1 MKHKTG
7 KINRIL
13 LLPFFTVLLLF
24 TGCTFGQADTTT
36 VTTQTNEDTG
46 FILTGPGSYDSADT
60 AVIVEINTNENTIT
74 FFNLIVHKN
83 YTLSY
88 DGTTVFTDKYGES
101 LSLVQLKPGDIVDV
115 TFLKSKKKLASL
127 ALSSAAWSNES
138 VSRYTIDTATHS
150 ITIGN
155 DVYKL
160 TDETKIFSD
169 GEEMEMIDLN
179 AADVLTFNGVGT
191 TVHSIVVEKGHGYL
205 RLSGDENFRGGWI
218 EVGQNIIQT
227 ITEDMLIVVPE
238 GSYQVTISIPGGGGT
253 KNVRINRNEEV
264 TLDISDLE
272 IEEVQYGTV
281 VFSMT
286 PSTASLYIDG
296 ELVDTSLPVTL
307 EYGIHQMIAKAEGYE
322 TVTRYLKV
330 AEASA
335 GIDIT
340 LEKEGTEEEDD
351 DKKDVTV
358 SSGDAV
364 TTGYPQV
371 YIDSPVGAE
380 VYVDGNYVGISPVSF
395 KKEEGTHVI
404 TFRLSGYQTRSY
416 TISVDGEKKDVTFS
430 FATLV
435 PESLDAVSDNLL
447 DIIY

>member
-1 MKHKTG
+1 MKYKTE
-7 KINRIL
+7 KIKRIL
-13 LLPFFTVLLLF
+13 LLPVFAGLLLL

-36 VTTQTNEDTG
+36 YTTQTSADTG

-60 AVIVEINTNENTIT
+60 AVIADINTNEKTIT

-101 LSLVQLKPGDIVDV
+101 LSLGQLNPGDIVDV
-115 TFLKSKKKLASL
+115 TFLKSKKLLTTLSL
-127 ALSSAAWSNES
+127 SADAWSNAN
-138 VSRYTIDTATHS
+138 VGRYTIDSATHS

-179 AADVLTFNGVGT
+179 AVDVLTFNGIGT

-205 RLSGDENFRGGWI
+205 RLSGDENFWGGWI
-218 EVGQNIIQT
+218 EIGQNTIQT
-227 ITEDMLIVVPE
+227 ITEDMLLVVPE
-238 GSYQVTISIPGGGGT
+238 GSYQVTITITGGGGT
-253 KNVRINRNEEV
+253 KNVTIRRNEEV

-272 IEEVQYGTV
+272 IEEVKYGTV
-281 VFSMT
+281 VFSLT
-286 PSTASLYIDG
+286 PSNATLYIDG
-296 ELVDTSLPVTL
+296 ELVDTSMPVTL
-307 EYGIHQMIAKAEGYE
+307 EYGIHQMIAKAEGYD

-330 AEASA
+330 AEESA
-335 GIDIT
+335 GIDII
-340 LEKEGTEEEDD
+340 LEKEGAEQEDD
-351 DKKDVTV
+351 GEDTTV

-371 YIDSPVGAE
+371 YIDSPIGAE

-404 TFRLSGYQTRSY
+404 TFRLSGYETRSY

-435 PESLDAVSDNLL
+435 PDTSNTVSDNLL

>member
-1 MKHKTG
+1 MKHKTE
-7 KINRIL
+7 KYNRIL
-13 LLPFFTVLLLF
+13 LLPVLVGMLLL
-24 TGCTFGQADTTT
+24 TGCSFHQADTTT
-36 VTTQTNEDTG
+36 TATATQTDTG
-46 FILTGPGSYDSADT
+46 FLLTGPGSYDSADT
-60 AVIVEINTNENTIT
+60 AVIVDINTDEKTIT

-83 YTLSY
+83 YTLTY
-88 DGTTVFTDKYGES
+88 DGTTVFTDKYGQS
-101 LSLVQLKPGDIVDV
+101 LSLVQLQPGDIVDV
-115 TFLKSKKKLASL
+115 TFLKSKKKLTTLSL
-127 ALSSAAWSNES
+127 SADAWSNES
-138 VSRYTIDTATHS
+138 VSRYTIDNTTHS

-179 AADVLTFNGVGT
+179 AVDVLTFNGVGT

-238 GSYQVTISIPGGGGT
+238 GSYQVTISITGGGGT
-253 KNVRINRNEEV
+253 KNVVINRNEEV

-281 VFSMT
+281 VFAMT
-286 PSTASLYIDG
+286 PSNASLYIDG
-296 ELVDTSLPVTL
+296 EEVDTSLPVTL

-330 AEASA
+330 AEESA

-340 LEKEGTEEEDD
+340 LEPEGADEEEEDED
-351 DKKDVTV
+351 TTV

-371 YIDSPVGAE
+371 YIDSPIGAE
-380 VYVDGNYVGISPVSF
+380 VYVDGNYVGIAPVSV

-404 TFRLSGYQTRSY
+404 TFRLSGYETRSY
-416 TISVDGEKKDVTFS
+416 TIAVDGENKDVTFS

-435 PESLDAVSDNLL
+435 PSTTDSLL

>member
-1 MKHKTG
+1 MKHKTE
-7 KINRIL
+7 KYNRIL
-13 LLPFFTVLLLF
+13 LLPVLVGMLLL
-24 TGCTFGQADTTT
+24 TGCSFHQADTSTT
-36 VTTQTNEDTG
+36 ATTTQADTG
-46 FILTGPGSYDSADT
+46 FLLTGPGSYDSADT
-60 AVIVEINTNENTIT
+60 AVIVDINSDEKTIT

-83 YTLSY
+83 YTLTY

-101 LSLVQLKPGDIVDV
+101 LSLVQLQPGDIVDV
-115 TFLKSKKKLASL
+115 TFLKSKKKLTTLSL
-127 ALSSAAWSNES
+127 SADAWSNES
-138 VSRYTIDTATHS
+138 VSRYTIDNTTHS

-179 AADVLTFNGVGT
+179 AVDVLTFNGVGT

-205 RLSGDENFRGGWI
+205 RLSGDENFWGGWI
-218 EVGQNIIQT
+218 EVGQNIIGT
-227 ITEDMLIVVPE
+227 ITEGMLLVVPE
-238 GSYQVTISIPGGGGT
+238 GSYQVTISITGGGGT
-253 KNVRINRNEEV
+253 KNVVINRNEEV

-286 PSTASLYIDG
+286 PSNARLYIDG
-296 ELVDTSLPVTL
+296 EEVDTSLPVTL

-340 LEKEGTEEEDD
+340 LELEGAEEEEDED
-351 DKKDVTV
+351 TTV

-404 TFRLSGYQTRSY
+404 TFRLSGYETRSY
-416 TISVDGEKKDVTFS
+416 TIAVDGENKDVTFS

-435 PESLDAVSDNLL
+435 PSTTDSVTDTLT

>member
-1 MKHKTG
+1 MKHKTE
-7 KINRIL
+7 KYNRIL
-13 LLPFFTVLLLF
+13 LLPVLVGMLLL
-24 TGCTFGQADTTT
+24 TGCSFKQEETTT
-36 VTTQTNEDTG
+36 VTTPTNADTG
-46 FILTGPGSYDSADT
+46 FLLTGPGSYDSADT
-60 AVIVEINTNENTIT
+60 AVIVDINTEEKTIT

-83 YTLSY
+83 YTLTY

-101 LSLVQLKPGDIVDV
+101 LSLVQLAPGDIVDV
-115 TFLKSKKKLASL
+115 TFLKSKKKLATLSL
-127 ALSSAAWSNES
+127 SAEAWSNES
-138 VSRYTIDTATHS
+138 VNRYTIDNTTHS
-150 ITIGN
+150 IIIGN

-160 TDETKIFSD
+160 TEETKIFSD
-169 GEEMEMIDLN
+169 GKEMEMIDLN
-179 AADVLTFNGVGT
+179 AVDVLTFNGVGT

-205 RLSGDENFRGGWI
+205 RLSGDENFWGGWI
-218 EVGQNIIQT
+218 EVGQNIIRT
-227 ITEDMLIVVPE
+227 ITEGMLIVVPE
-238 GSYQVTISIPGGGGT
+238 GSYQVTITIPGGGGI
-253 KNVRINRNEEV
+253 KNVVINRNEEV
-264 TLDISDLE
+264 TLDISDFE

-286 PSTASLYIDG
+286 PSNADLYIDG
-296 ELVDTSLPVTL
+296 EKVDTSLPVTL

-340 LEKEGTEEEDD
+340 LELEGADEDEEDD
-351 DKKDVTV
+351 NTV

-371 YIDSPVGAE
+371 YIDSPIGAE
-380 VYVDGNYVGISPVSF
+380 VYVDGNYIGISPVSF

-404 TFRLSGYQTRSY
+404 TFRLSGYETRSY
-416 TISVDGEKKDVTFS
+416 TISVDGENKDVTFS

-435 PESLDAVSDNLL
+435 PDTTNSVTGNLS

>member
-1 MKHKTG
+1 MKHKTE
-7 KINRIL
+7 KYNRIL
-13 LLPFFTVLLLF
+13 LLPVLVGMLLL
-24 TGCTFGQADTTT
+24 TGCSFNQADTTT
-36 VTTQTNEDTG
+36 TATATQADTG
-46 FILTGPGSYDSADT
+46 FVLTGPGSYDSADT
-60 AVIVEINTNENTIT
+60 AVIADINTDEKTIT

-83 YTLSY
+83 YTLTY

-101 LSLVQLKPGDIVDV
+101 LSLVQLQPGDIVDV
-115 TFLKSKKKLASL
+115 TFLKSKKKLTTLSL
-127 ALSSAAWSNES
+127 SADAWSNES
-138 VSRYTIDTATHS
+138 VSRYTIDNTTHS

-179 AADVLTFNGVGT
+179 AMDVLTFNGVGT

-218 EVGQNIIQT
+218 EVGQNIIRT

-238 GSYQVTISIPGGGGT
+238 GSYQVTISITGGGGT
-253 KNVRINRNEEV
+253 KNVVINRNEEV

-281 VFSMT
+281 VFAMT
-286 PSTASLYIDG
+286 PSNASLYIDG
-296 ELVDTSLPVTL
+296 EEVDTSLPVTL
-307 EYGIHQMIAKAEGYE
+307 EYGIHQMIAKAEGYV

-340 LEKEGTEEEDD
+340 LELEEADEDD
-351 DKKDVTV
+351 EDTTV

-404 TFRLSGYQTRSY
+404 TFRLSGYETRSY
-416 TISVDGEKKDVTFS
+416 TISVDGENKDVTFS
-430 FATLV
+430 FPTLV
-435 PESLDAVSDNLL
+435 PSTSDTLTDALS

>member
-1 MKHKTG
+1 MKHKTD
-7 KINRIL
+7 KHNRIFL
-13 LLPFFTVLLLF
+13 LTVLLGLLF
-24 TGCTFGQADTTT
+24 LTGCAMGRGETITAPT
-36 VTTQTNEDTG
+36 ESASDTG
-46 FILTGPGSYDSADT
+46 FLVTGPGSFDSADT
-60 AVIVEINTNENTIT
+60 AVIVEINTNEKTIT
-74 FFNLIVHKN
+74 FFNLVVHKN
-83 YTLSY
+83 YTLTY
-88 DGTTVFTDKYGES
+88 DGTTLFTDKYGES
-101 LSLVQLKPGDIVDV
+101 LSLVQLEPGDIVDI
-115 TFLKSKKKLASL
+115 TFLKSKKKLTTL
-127 ALSSAAWSNES
+127 ALSAEAWSNEN
-138 VSRYTIDTATHS
+138 VSRYTIDNTIHS

-179 AADVLTFNGVGT
+179 AVDVLTFNGIGS

-205 RLSGDENFRGGWI
+205 RLSGDENFWGGWI
-218 EVGQNIIQT
+218 EVGQNTIQT
-227 ITEDMLIVVPE
+227 ITEGMLLVVPE
-238 GSYQVTISIPGGGGT
+238 GSYQVTITISGGGGT
-253 KNVRINRNEEV
+253 KNVVIHRNEEV

-272 IEEVQYGTV
+272 VEEVKYGTV
-281 VFSMT
+281 VFAMT
-286 PSTASLYIDG
+286 PSNARLYIDG
-296 ELVDTSLPVTL
+296 ESVDTSMPVTL

-340 LEKEGTEEEDD
+340 LEPEGVDEEEEEDT
-351 DKKDVTV
+351 TV
-358 SSGDAV
+358 SAGDAV

-371 YIDSPVGAE
+371 YIDSPIGAE

-404 TFRLSGYQTRSY
+404 TFRLSGYETRSY
-416 TISVDGEKKDVTFS
+416 TIALDGENKDVTFS

-435 PESLDAVSDNLL
+435 PDTTNSVSGNLL

>member
-1 MKHKTG
+1 MKHKTE
-7 KINRIL
+7 KYNRIL
-13 LLPFFTVLLLF
+13 LLPVLVGMLLL
-24 TGCTFGQADTTT
+24 TGCTFNQTDITTTATATQADT
-36 VTTQTNEDTG
+36 G
-46 FILTGPGSYDSADT
+46 FLLTGPGSYDSADT
-60 AVIVEINTNENTIT
+60 AVIVNINTDEKTIT

-83 YTLSY
+83 YTLTY

-101 LSLVQLKPGDIVDV
+101 MSLVQLQPGDIVDV
-115 TFLKSKKKLASL
+115 TFLKSKKKLTTLSL
-127 ALSSAAWSNES
+127 SADAWSNEA
-138 VSRYTIDTATHS
+138 VSRYTIDNTTHS

-169 GEEMEMIDLN
+169 GVEMEMIDLN
-179 AADVLTFNGVGT
+179 AVDVLTFNGVGT

-205 RLSGDENFRGGWI
+205 RLSGDENFWGGWI

-227 ITEDMLIVVPE
+227 ITEGMLIVVPE
-238 GSYQVTISIPGGGGT
+238 GSYQVTITIPGGGGT
-253 KNVRINRNEEV
+253 KNVIINRNEEV

-281 VFSMT
+281 VFAMT
-286 PSTASLYIDG
+286 PSNASLYIDG
-296 ELVDTSLPVTL
+296 EEVDTALPVTL

-335 GIDIT
+335 GIDIK
-340 LEKEGTEEEDD
+340 LEPEGADEEEE
-351 DKKDVTV
+351 KDTTV

-371 YIDSPVGAE
+371 HIDSPVGAE
-380 VYVDGNYVGISPVSF
+380 VYVDGNYVGIAPISF

-404 TFRLSGYQTRSY
+404 TFRLSGYETRSY

-435 PESLDAVSDNLL
+435 PDTSDTVSDNLL